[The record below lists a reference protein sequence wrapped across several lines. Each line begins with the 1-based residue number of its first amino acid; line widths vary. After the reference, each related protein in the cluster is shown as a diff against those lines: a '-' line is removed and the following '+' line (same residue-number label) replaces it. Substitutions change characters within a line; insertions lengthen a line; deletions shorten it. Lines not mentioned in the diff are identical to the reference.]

1 MKLKK
6 FIASIVATALVGTT
20 MAITSAIGAS
30 AVPETYTAALNA
42 TVGNTE
48 GWYKNGTAPTCT
60 INGDGDYSL
69 TLSLIEPTESVS
81 GSGALILEIPDINIW
96 DFVPDGSTLA
106 DTGIV
111 VSVTA
116 VKVDG
121 NPIAY
126 TGPSE
131 GAYRTGD
138 DGNCIRLNIYNVW
151 GNDVQD
157 IDFNFTAEKNVTVDF
172 NVSGLSAAIQKANG
186 GGEEETTTAA
196 SDDTTKADDTTKKDD
211 TTKADGTTKKGDT
224 TTKKDETTKSNGDG
238 TTVAQE
244 ETTTATGDAGIA
256 GIVLVCALTGAGVV
270 ASRKK
275 D

>member
-20 MAITSAIGAS
+20 MAITGAIGAS
-30 AVPETYTAALNA
+30 AVPETYTAVLSG
-42 TVGNTE
+42 TVGDTVRWDND
-48 GWYKNGTAPTCT
+48 APRCT

-69 TLSLIEPTESVS
+69 TFELNGATESKT
-81 GSGALILEIPDINIW
+81 GTGALILEIPDINIY
-96 DFVPDGSTLA
+96 DIAGEGATIA

-111 VSVTA
+111 LSVNSITI
-116 VKVDG
+116 DG
-121 NPIAY
+121 NAVAY
-126 TGPSE
+126 NGPSD
-131 GAYRTGD
+131 GAYIPGD
-138 DGNCIRLNIYNVW
+138 NGNCIRLNIYNVW
-151 GNDVQD
+151 GGNDVQD
-157 IDFNFTAEKNVTVDF
+157 IDFNFTAEKDVTVNF

-186 GGEEETTTAA
+186 GGEETTTA
-196 SDDTTKADDTTKKDD
+196 SDETTKADD
-211 TTKADGTTKKGDT
+211 TTKADGTTKKDDT
-224 TTKKDETTKSNGDG
+224 TTKKDETTKSDGDG

>member
-20 MAITSAIGAS
+20 MAITGVIGAS
-30 AVPETYTAALNA
+30 AVPETYTAVLNG
-42 TVGNTE
+42 TVGSTSL
-48 GWYKNGTAPTCT
+48 WDSSAPSCT

-69 TLSLIEPTESVS
+69 TFPLNEATKSEAGT
-81 GSGALILEIPDINIW
+81 GALILEIPDINIY
-96 DFVPDGSTLA
+96 DIVGEGATLA

-111 VSVTA
+111 LSVNSIT
-116 VKVDG
+116 VDG
-121 NPIAY
+121 NAIAY
-126 TGPSE
+126 NGPSD

-138 DGNCIRLNIYNVW
+138 NGTCIRLNIYNVW
-151 GNDVQD
+151 GGNDVQD
-157 IDFNFTAEKNVTVDF
+157 IDFNFEAEKDVTINF

-186 GGEEETTTAA
+186 SGEETTTA
-196 SDDTTKADDTTKKDD
+196 SDE
-211 TTKADGTTKKGDT
+211 TTKADGTTKKDDT
-224 TTKKDETTKSNGDG
+224 TTKKDETTKSDGDG

>member
-30 AVPETYTAALNA
+30 AVPETYTAVLNG
-42 TVGNTE
+42 TVGSTSL
-48 GWYKNGTAPTCT
+48 WDSSAPSCT

-69 TLSLIEPTESVS
+69 TFPLNEATKSEAGT
-81 GSGALILEIPDINIW
+81 GALILEIPDINIY
-96 DFVPDGSTLA
+96 DIVGEGATLA

-111 VSVTA
+111 LSVNSIT
-116 VKVDG
+116 VDG
-121 NPIAY
+121 NAVAY
-126 TGPSE
+126 NGPSD

-138 DGNCIRLNIYNVW
+138 NGTCIRLNIYNVW
-151 GNDVQD
+151 GGNDVQD
-157 IDFNFTAEKNVTVDF
+157 IDFNFEAEKDVTINF

-244 ETTTATGDAGIA
+244 DTTTATGDAGIA

>member
-20 MAITSAIGAS
+20 MAITSMTGAS
-30 AVPETYTAALNA
+30 AVAESYTAVLSG
-42 TVGNTE
+42 TVGSTSH
-48 GWYKNGTAPTCT
+48 WDSDAPSCT
-60 INGDGDYSL
+60 ISGDGDYSL
-69 TLSLIEPTESVS
+69 TFALNEATKSEA
-81 GSGALILEIPDINIW
+81 GSGALILEIPDINIY
-96 DFVPDGSTLA
+96 DFAGEGATIA

-111 VSVTA
+111 VSVNSITI
-116 VKVDG
+116 DG
-121 NPIAY
+121 NAVAY
-126 TGPSE
+126 NGPSD

-138 DGNCIRLNIYNVW
+138 NGSCIRLNIYNVW

-157 IDFNFTAEKNVTVDF
+157 IDFNFEAEKDVTVNF
-172 NVSGLSAAIQKANG
+172 NVSGLTAAIQKANG
-186 GGEEETTTAA
+186 GGEETTAA
-196 SDDTTKADDTTKKDD
+196 EETKADE
-211 TTKADGTTKKGDT
+211 TTKADGTTKKDDT
-224 TTKKDETTKSNGDG
+224 TTKKDETTKSNSDG